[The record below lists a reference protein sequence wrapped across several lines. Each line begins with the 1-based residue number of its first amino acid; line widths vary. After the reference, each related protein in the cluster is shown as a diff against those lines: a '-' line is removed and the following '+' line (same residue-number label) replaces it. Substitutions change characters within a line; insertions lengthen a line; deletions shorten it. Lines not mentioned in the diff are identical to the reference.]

1 MTRPRPGSRPVP
13 AVTAVGHVHGARP
26 PLFVGDRVGSVTRV
40 TGRASTVDHP
50 GHRRTRPPGTAHT
63 PRDHRTGFCRGFTA
77 FSALRLRNRPPGRTR
92 MHPQCHSHQPAS
104 LRHAGHTAR
113 GHGRGRVG
121 AGGRPPNL
129 RWGASDVCRW
139 LASRPPACTR
149 IARPGHRGG
158 RTSTSGLPAER
169 PDVTAAGGCRRC
181 PNLTVPA
188 PRRGAP
194 PSGRWAGPQSPT
206 RSPRSPA
213 ILRSCAAPVRRGPPL
228 SGNGQAAVLPRNTV
242 GCTDPAARMVMR
254 PQQSPAATRPRTPW
268 PEDPGWLR
276 RRTIAPAPSCRK
288 GAVIPC
294 AARHQP
300 CGFPGSLRGH
310 L

>member
-1 MTRPRPGSRPVP
+1 MS
-13 AVTAVGHVHGARP
+13 VGG
-26 PLFVGDRVGSVTRV
+26 
-40 TGRASTVDHP
+40 
-50 GHRRTRPPGTAHT
+50 
-63 PRDHRTGFCRGFTA
+63 
-77 FSALRLRNRPPGRTR
+77 
-92 MHPQCHSHQPAS
+92 
-104 LRHAGHTAR
+104 
-113 GHGRGRVG
+113 
-121 AGGRPPNL
+121 
-129 RWGASDVCRW
+129 W
-139 LASRPPACTR
+139 
-149 IARPGHRGG
+149 RPGHRLAPVSRAPGTEG
-158 RTSTSGLPAER
+158 AGRRQVACLPNAPTSQPPAAAAAARTSRSQHPGGGLR
-169 PDVTAAGGCRRC
+169 
-181 PNLTVPA
+181 
-188 PRRGAP
+188 

-228 SGNGQAAVLPRNTV
+228 SGNGQAAVLPRNQV
-242 GCTDPAARMVMR
+242 GCTDPTARMVMR

-310 L
+310 LRSCSCRAPERKRFPPPISPPVSRGGSSLNWATNWATAPRPIPWDRLLHRRSRRLPHPELLIAPAPLDTWIQVDRARASNGT

>member
-1 MTRPRPGSRPVP
+1 MGPL
-13 AVTAVGHVHGARP
+13 GHRLQIQGER
-26 PLFVGDRVGSVTRV
+26 
-40 TGRASTVDHP
+40 
-50 GHRRTRPPGTAHT
+50 GHRRR
-63 PRDHRTGFCRGFTA
+63 R
-77 FSALRLRNRPPGRTR
+77 ALRITR
-92 MHPQCHSHQPAS
+92 RGPRADG
-104 LRHAGHTAR
+104 AGW
-113 GHGRGRVG
+113 G
-121 AGGRPPNL
+121 GGRPPNL

-213 ILRSCAAPVRRGPPL
+213 VLRSCAAPVRRGPPL
-228 SGNGQAAVLPRNTV
+228 SGNGQAAVLPRNRV